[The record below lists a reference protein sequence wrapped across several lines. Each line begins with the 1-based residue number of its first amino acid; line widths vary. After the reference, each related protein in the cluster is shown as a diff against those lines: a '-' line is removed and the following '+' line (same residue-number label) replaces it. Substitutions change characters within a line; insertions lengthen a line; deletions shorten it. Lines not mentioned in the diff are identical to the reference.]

1 MSSRQPITS
10 AVPRRHAGIVALTV
24 LSLVWLG
31 LLLGVSFLATPVKFL
46 APSLTLPVALDVGRY
61 TFAWLSRVELVLGVA
76 ILSAA
81 IAQNPKAW
89 ATWVAGLLLAIV
101 AGQFFWLLPLLD
113 ARVEIIL
120 QGDVPPPSSL
130 HVAYI
135 FAEVAKLAALLALA
149 VYALSGRQFTQTSD
163 DAAFR

>member
-1 MSSRQPITS
+1 MSSPQLVPT
-10 AVPRRHAGIVALTV
+10 AVPGRDAGIVALTV

-61 TFAWLSRVELVLGVA
+61 TFIWLSRVEVVLGVA

-89 ATWVAGLLLAIV
+89 TIWVAGLLLAIV

-113 ARVEIIL
+113 ARVEVIL

-130 HVAYI
+130 HITYI

-149 VYALSGRQFTQTSD
+149 TYALSGRRFTQVSD